1 MKSIPEPIFT
11 PVAEN
16 IKANREDERK
26 TLMNGFAGRLRTISY
41 KALSQKMTS
50 TEIYYLLN
58 GEADRIE
65 HEAGELNHV

>member
-1 MKSIPEPIFT
+1 MKSIPDPIFT

-41 KALSQKMTS
+41 KALSQKMTP
-50 TEIYYLLN
+50 TEIYHLLN
-58 GEADRIE
+58 GEAERIE
-65 HEAGELNHV
+65 NEAGELNHI

>member
-16 IKANREDERK
+16 IKANREGERK

-65 HEAGELNHV
+65 NEAGELNHV

>member
-1 MKSIPEPIFT
+1 MKSFPDPIFT

-26 TLMNGFAGRLRTISY
+26 TLMNGFADRLRHVSKKIRIHRMAPEQAS
-41 KALSQKMTS
+41 
-50 TEIYYLLN
+50 LLLD

-65 HEAGELNHV
+65 NEAGKLNHV

>member
-1 MKSIPEPIFT
+1 MKSFPDPIFT

-26 TLMNGFAGRLRTISY
+26 TLMNGFADRLRHV
-41 KALSQKMTS
+41 SQKILIHSMAPEQAS
-50 TEIYYLLN
+50 LLLN

-65 HEAGELNHV
+65 NEAGELNHV

>member
-1 MKSIPEPIFT
+1 MKSIPEPICT

-26 TLMNGFAGRLRTISY
+26 TLMNGFVGRLRTISY
-41 KALSQKMTS
+41 KALSQKMTP
-50 TEIYYLLN
+50 TEIYHLLN

-65 HEAGELNHV
+65 NEAGELNHV

>member
-65 HEAGELNHV
+65 NEAGELNHV

>member
-1 MKSIPEPIFT
+1 MKLIPEPIFT

-41 KALSQKMTS
+41 KALSQKMTP
-50 TEIYYLLN
+50 TEIYHLLN
-58 GEADRIE
+58 GEADSIE
-65 HEAGELNHV
+65 NEAGELNHV

>member
-1 MKSIPEPIFT
+1 MKKFPDPIFT

-26 TLMNGFAGRLRTISY
+26 TLLDGMAVRYRILAF
-41 KALSQKMTS
+41 KALSQRMTPV
-50 TEIYYLLN
+50 EICHLLN

-65 HEAGELNHV
+65 NEAGELNHV